1 TLGQPVGE
9 TFAVV
14 EVPKV
19 RDVTFGGSSTIRTDR
34 RGYAVVPYLQP
45 YRQNWLNIDPS
56 SIGTHTEITDNA
68 KMVVP
73 TRGAIV
79 KTRFEAESGRRVQFE
94 LSQDEGGKVPFGAQ
108 AYDAKGKLLGMVDNQ
123 SRLLVFGIE
132 DKGSI
137 DVRWGDKQCTI
148 GYALK
153 AQNKELAYERVETR
167 CSVGRIAGSN

>member
-1 TLGQPVGE
+1 
-9 TFAVV
+9 
-14 EVPKV
+14 
-19 RDVTFGGSSTIRTDR
+19 
-34 RGYAVVPYLQP
+34 
-45 YRQNWLNIDPS
+45 
-56 SIGTHTEITDNA
+56 HTEITDNA

-94 LSQDEGGKVPFGAQ
+94 LSQDDGGKVPFGAQ

-137 DVRWGDKQCTI
+137 DVQWGDKQCTI

-153 AQNKELAYERVETR
+153 AQNTMLAYERVETQ
-167 CSVGRIAGSN
+167 CSVGKIAGSN

>member
-1 TLGQPVGE
+1 MPRKSPSRQRSHRHLATV
-9 TFAVV
+9 
-14 EVPKV
+14 
-19 RDVTFGGSSTIRTDR
+19 RTDR

-56 SIGTHTEITDNA
+56 SIGTHTEIPDNA

-79 KTRFEAESGRRVQFE
+79 KTCFEAESGQRAQFE
-94 LSQDEGGKVPFGAQ
+94 LSGNEGGKVPFGAQ
-108 AYDAKGKLLGMVDNQ
+108 AYDAKGKLLGMLDNQ

-153 AQNKELAYERVETR
+153 PQDKELAYERVAASCRRASTL
-167 CSVGRIAGSN
+167 AGGE